1 MRLMLGTEG
10 NPNLLV
16 DADIQYGDYNDFDFF
31 VVNGAWHGHFT
42 NGHISINYDLAQNMW
57 HERCGPS
64 PWTSLD
70 TMEILTDNQDRL
82 RGEYQEVFNNFNN
95 PDYVAPAYKYV
106 PDDFDD
112 DIPF

>member
-10 NPNLLV
+10 NPSLLV
-16 DADIQYGDYNDFDFF
+16 SVNDNYDPTNFDFF
-31 VVNGAWHGHFT
+31 VVNGAWNGHFT
-42 NGHISINYDLAQNMW
+42 NGHISINYDSAQNMW
-57 HERCGPS
+57 YEVCGPL

-70 TMEILTDNQDRL
+70 IIGILTDNQDRL
-82 RGEYQEVFNNFNN
+82 RGGYQEVFNNFDN
-95 PDYVAPAYKYV
+95 PNYVAPAYKYV